1 MEFVCIEAK
10 AFMEMNEALEAVEK
24 KMRETCGGGI
34 CSMDDWIDNQEACML
49 MNVSPRKLL
58 QLRRSRII
66 PYSHIDRKV
75 YYRRQDIIRYLE
87 NSIHHVTPRILMTQF
102 ILTKESPE
110 IIRFFR
116 NISTLSKMLDD
127 QEKSLRPV
135 LNGERYITDSELAE
149 KLKLTRRTLADYRM
163 NGRLPYY
170 KVGGKLLYKEKDILV
185 LLEKNRV
192 ETFDHW

>member
-1 MEFVCIEAK
+1 
-10 AFMEMNEALEAVEK
+10 
-24 KMRETCGGGI
+24 
-34 CSMDDWIDNQEACML
+34 
-49 MNVSPRKLL
+49 
-58 QLRRSRII
+58 
-66 PYSHIDRKV
+66 
-75 YYRRQDIIRYLE
+75 
-87 NSIHHVTPRILMTQF
+87 MTQF

-135 LNGERYITDSELAE
+135 LNEECYITDSELAE

-185 LLEKNRV
+185 LFEKNRV

>member
-1 MEFVCIEAK
+1 
-10 AFMEMNEALEAVEK
+10 
-24 KMRETCGGGI
+24 
-34 CSMDDWIDNQEACML
+34 
-49 MNVSPRKLL
+49 
-58 QLRRSRII
+58 
-66 PYSHIDRKV
+66 
-75 YYRRQDIIRYLE
+75 
-87 NSIHHVTPRILMTQF
+87 MTQF

-127 QEKSLRPV
+127 QEQNLRPV
-135 LNGERYITDSELAE
+135 LNEECYITDSELAE

>member
-1 MEFVCIEAK
+1 
-10 AFMEMNEALEAVEK
+10 
-24 KMRETCGGGI
+24 
-34 CSMDDWIDNQEACML
+34 
-49 MNVSPRKLL
+49 
-58 QLRRSRII
+58 
-66 PYSHIDRKV
+66 
-75 YYRRQDIIRYLE
+75 
-87 NSIHHVTPRILMTQF
+87 MTQF

-127 QEKSLRPV
+127 QEKNFRPV
-135 LNGERYITDSELAE
+135 LNGERYITDCELAE

>member
-1 MEFVCIEAK
+1 
-10 AFMEMNEALEAVEK
+10 
-24 KMRETCGGGI
+24 
-34 CSMDDWIDNQEACML
+34 
-49 MNVSPRKLL
+49 
-58 QLRRSRII
+58 
-66 PYSHIDRKV
+66 
-75 YYRRQDIIRYLE
+75 
-87 NSIHHVTPRILMTQF
+87 MTQF

-127 QEKSLRPV
+127 QEKNLRPV
-135 LNGERYITDSELAE
+135 LNGGRYIPDSEWAE
-149 KLKLTRRTLADYRM
+149 KLKLTRWTLADYRM

>member
-1 MEFVCIEAK
+1 
-10 AFMEMNEALEAVEK
+10 
-24 KMRETCGGGI
+24 
-34 CSMDDWIDNQEACML
+34 
-49 MNVSPRKLL
+49 
-58 QLRRSRII
+58 
-66 PYSHIDRKV
+66 
-75 YYRRQDIIRYLE
+75 
-87 NSIHHVTPRILMTQF
+87 MTQF

-127 QEKSLRPV
+127 QEQNLRPV
-135 LNGERYITDSELAE
+135 HNGERYITDSELAE

>member
-1 MEFVCIEAK
+1 
-10 AFMEMNEALEAVEK
+10 
-24 KMRETCGGGI
+24 
-34 CSMDDWIDNQEACML
+34 
-49 MNVSPRKLL
+49 
-58 QLRRSRII
+58 
-66 PYSHIDRKV
+66 
-75 YYRRQDIIRYLE
+75 
-87 NSIHHVTPRILMTQF
+87 MTQF

-127 QEKSLRPV
+127 QEKNFRPV
-135 LNGERYITDSELAE
+135 LNGERYITDSKLAE

-185 LLEKNRV
+185 LFEKNRV

>member
-1 MEFVCIEAK
+1 
-10 AFMEMNEALEAVEK
+10 
-24 KMRETCGGGI
+24 
-34 CSMDDWIDNQEACML
+34 
-49 MNVSPRKLL
+49 
-58 QLRRSRII
+58 
-66 PYSHIDRKV
+66 
-75 YYRRQDIIRYLE
+75 
-87 NSIHHVTPRILMTQF
+87 MTQF

-127 QEKSLRPV
+127 QEKNFRPV

-185 LLEKNRV
+185 LLEKTGWKHLIIGNTRFQVSRHKHKKVMETIKREGFMAFLLQNRPIIS
-192 ETFDHW
+192 FLW

>member
-75 YYRRQDIIRYLE
+75 YYRRQDIIR
-87 NSIHHVTPRILMTQF
+87 S
-102 ILTKESPE
+102 SGPE
-110 IIRFFR
+110 
-116 NISTLSKMLDD
+116 
-127 QEKSLRPV
+127 
-135 LNGERYITDSELAE
+135 
-149 KLKLTRRTLADYRM
+149 RRALHYRQ
-163 NGRLPYY
+163 R
-170 KVGGKLLYKEKDILV
+170 VGGEIEADTKDAG
-185 LLEKNRV
+185 
-192 ETFDHW
+192 

>member
-1 MEFVCIEAK
+1 
-10 AFMEMNEALEAVEK
+10 
-24 KMRETCGGGI
+24 
-34 CSMDDWIDNQEACML
+34 
-49 MNVSPRKLL
+49 
-58 QLRRSRII
+58 
-66 PYSHIDRKV
+66 
-75 YYRRQDIIRYLE
+75 
-87 NSIHHVTPRILMTQF
+87 MTQF

-116 NISTLSKMLDD
+116 NISTLSKLLDD
-127 QEKSLRPV
+127 Q
-135 LNGERYITDSELAE
+135 
-149 KLKLTRRTLADYRM
+149 ADYRM

>member
-1 MEFVCIEAK
+1 
-10 AFMEMNEALEAVEK
+10 
-24 KMRETCGGGI
+24 
-34 CSMDDWIDNQEACML
+34 
-49 MNVSPRKLL
+49 
-58 QLRRSRII
+58 
-66 PYSHIDRKV
+66 
-75 YYRRQDIIRYLE
+75 
-87 NSIHHVTPRILMTQF
+87 MTQF

-127 QEKSLRPV
+127 QEKNFRPV
-135 LNGERYITDSELAE
+135 LNGERYITDIELAE

>member
-1 MEFVCIEAK
+1 
-10 AFMEMNEALEAVEK
+10 
-24 KMRETCGGGI
+24 
-34 CSMDDWIDNQEACML
+34 
-49 MNVSPRKLL
+49 
-58 QLRRSRII
+58 
-66 PYSHIDRKV
+66 
-75 YYRRQDIIRYLE
+75 
-87 NSIHHVTPRILMTQF
+87 MTQF

-127 QEKSLRPV
+127 QEKNLRPV

-170 KVGGKLLYKEKDILV
+170 KIGGKLLYKEKDILV
-185 LLEKNRV
+185 LLEKTGWKHLIIGNTRFQVSRHKHKKVMETIKREGFMAFLLQNRQIISFLFWNHISV
-192 ETFDHW
+192 SISISYM

>member
-1 MEFVCIEAK
+1 
-10 AFMEMNEALEAVEK
+10 
-24 KMRETCGGGI
+24 
-34 CSMDDWIDNQEACML
+34 
-49 MNVSPRKLL
+49 
-58 QLRRSRII
+58 
-66 PYSHIDRKV
+66 
-75 YYRRQDIIRYLE
+75 
-87 NSIHHVTPRILMTQF
+87 MTQF
-102 ILTKESPE
+102 MLTKESPE

-127 QEKSLRPV
+127 QEKNLRPV
-135 LNGERYITDSELAE
+135 LNEERYITDSELAE

>member
-1 MEFVCIEAK
+1 
-10 AFMEMNEALEAVEK
+10 
-24 KMRETCGGGI
+24 
-34 CSMDDWIDNQEACML
+34 
-49 MNVSPRKLL
+49 
-58 QLRRSRII
+58 
-66 PYSHIDRKV
+66 
-75 YYRRQDIIRYLE
+75 
-87 NSIHHVTPRILMTQF
+87 MTQF

-185 LLEKNRV
+185 LLEKTGWKHLIIGNTRFQVSRHKHKKVMETIKREGFMAFLLQNRQIISFLFWNHISV
-192 ETFDHW
+192 SISISYM